1 MDGMRR
7 TSFSQWP
14 CSIARTMDFLGD
26 WWTPLVLRELFFG
39 STRFDDLQRA
49 LSIGRNVLAA
59 RLRRLEAEGVLRRVR
74 YQDHPPRHE
83 YQLTEKGR
91 DFYPVLL
98 AVTRWGD
105 RWLHGRKGPPLLL
118 RHTGC
123 GQITRGE
130 LVCERCREPL
140 PHGEVTAELPN
151 GRVPDLDVRIAATR
165 GAARTAAPP
174 KRPRARSAGPRRSI

>member
-1 MDGMRR
+1 MRR

-26 WWTPLVLRELFFG
+26 WWTPLVLREVFFG
-39 STRFDDLQRA
+39 STRFDDIQRA

-59 RLRRLEAEGVLRRVR
+59 RLRRLTAEGVLRRDR
-74 YQDHPPRHE
+74 YQDHPPRYE
-83 YQLTEKGR
+83 YRLTEKGR

-105 RWLHGRKGPPLLL
+105 RWLHGSKGPPILL

-130 LVCERCREPL
+130 VVCERCRKPL
-140 PHGEVTAELPN
+140 PHAEVMAELPN
-151 GRVPDLDVRIAATR
+151 GRKPDLDVRIAATY
-165 GAARTAAPP
+165 GAPRAGAPR
-174 KRPRARSAGPRRSI
+174 KRPRTRNLAR